1 MRQSMMP
8 VRYSAINKTSNSG
21 QSMMATVMVTAATCN
36 QKEKIEKHVPTPTED
51 TKGRSS
57 VSWAFLLPLGC
68 RILKFNSGLHLQATV
83 FPIITIRVFSASF
96 LPGSHNQ
103 VHGNGHTDSR
113 RVQRALNHGRGLWTK
128 LPTDSKRGR

>member
-51 TKGRSS
+51 PKGESSKLNCPVLSPVTDSLLLEVGRKGRPFTNSFIHS
-57 VSWAFLLPLGC
+57 FIHTPLNNSYPSRSLFALL
-68 RILKFNSGLHLQATV
+68 
-83 FPIITIRVFSASF
+83 
-96 LPGSHNQ
+96 
-103 VHGNGHTDSR
+103 
-113 RVQRALNHGRGLWTK
+113 
-128 LPTDSKRGR
+128 